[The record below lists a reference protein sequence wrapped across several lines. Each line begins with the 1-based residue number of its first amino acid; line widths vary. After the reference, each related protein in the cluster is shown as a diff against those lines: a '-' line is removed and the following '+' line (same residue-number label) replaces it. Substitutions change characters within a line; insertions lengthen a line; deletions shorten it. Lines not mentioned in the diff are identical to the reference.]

1 MITLVQLLEHDGD
14 EDDADEFIGDEG
26 GETPS
31 MRFGIGGDVGAT
43 TGAMN
48 SSVDYTIDEI
58 SMKLSELL
66 DIPTALWMEHAVLL
80 DEDSR
85 ALAKK
90 MGYKSIGYGRWIDET
105 GKVRARTIKGKLWH
119 LAEELPEE
127 EDRPAHLKEPVLDR
141 TVTTGAL
148 PNNFEAADPS
158 PAAQQAKKLGL
169 DYMKFGRY
177 GKNGQVTHTS
187 QNGKLIPVYK
197 GKHGKNNQPE
207 VPSQKSLGNYSG
219 GVTRRKPASIWK
231 DDNTAG
237 SLKLGAKNAIG
248 QTMYFKP
255 DELDYA
261 KEFAAGNESPESYE
275 LKLQKL
281 GKRFNNFENTEL
293 EEKRDYKREYQLYHA
308 KPEQKKRRAQR
319 NGARRKMERL
329 GHVKKGDG
337 QDVHHSNR
345 NTADNSSKNLKIMPK
360 SKNRSLK

>member
-1 MITLVQLLEHDGD
+1 MITLAQLLEHDGD

-148 PNNFEAADPS
+148 PNNFE
-158 PAAQQAKKLGL
+158 
-169 DYMKFGRY
+169 
-177 GKNGQVTHTS
+177 
-187 QNGKLIPVYK
+187 
-197 GKHGKNNQPE
+197 
-207 VPSQKSLGNYSG
+207 
-219 GVTRRKPASIWK
+219 
-231 DDNTAG
+231 
-237 SLKLGAKNAIG
+237 NA
-248 QTMYFKP
+248 
-255 DELDYA
+255 
-261 KEFAAGNESPESYE
+261 
-275 LKLQKL
+275 
-281 GKRFNNFENTEL
+281 EL
-293 EEKRDYKREYQLYHA
+293 EEKRDYKREYALYHA